1 MMKKFLNQ
9 VKITDVANYGE
20 KKGERHMT
28 CETKDEKDYENAN
41 EVFIV
46 MKTVFVFVVFIVR

>member
-1 MMKKFLNQ
+1 
-9 VKITDVANYGE
+9 
-20 KKGERHMT
+20 MT